1 MLLLFLIIN
10 LSISLFEQNSN
21 NSNGIAA
28 AIIGVGSISSIG
40 EKGEGGWEGSTS
52 FYSLFSIISP
62 QYAYAKEH
70 AIAIQ
75 HGEGPKIVELFVV
88 FGELFCLQT
97 YH

>member
-70 AIAIQ
+70 AQ